1 MSAYTPI
8 VTDISPSTISVYGGE
23 VVNFTGVGF
32 SLGLPQVSVD
42 GVQCTVNVSTVTD
55 TFFACVTGSRLAL
68 PAANSFVVRIGDQN
82 PVLRD

>member
-32 SLGLPQVSVD
+32 SLGLP
-42 GVQCTVNVSTVTD
+42 
-55 TFFACVTGSRLAL
+55 
-68 PAANSFVVRIGDQN
+68 
-82 PVLRD
+82 